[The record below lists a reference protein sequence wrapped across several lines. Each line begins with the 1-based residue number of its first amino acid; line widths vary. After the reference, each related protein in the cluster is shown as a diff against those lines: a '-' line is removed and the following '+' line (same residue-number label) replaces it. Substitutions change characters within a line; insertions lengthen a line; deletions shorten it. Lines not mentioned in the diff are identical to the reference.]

1 MSSIRRNLGLQ
12 ANLPLTKDKRVEGV
26 AELMLAVRNDFR
38 KTLSEKMLYEWHS
51 MLTNGN
57 TSIQIDHWRTHQEPM
72 QIVSGAIGKEVVHF
86 EALPSNTVPS
96 EMKGFIEWFNES
108 QNTMNLLLFVCK
120 YFFY

>member
-1 MSSIRRNLGLQ
+1 
-12 ANLPLTKDKRVEGV
+12 
-26 AELMLAVRNDFR
+26 
-38 KTLSEKMLYEWHS
+38 
-51 MLTNGN
+51 
-57 TSIQIDHWRTHQEPM
+57 M
-72 QIVSGAIGKEVVHF
+72 QKFNVCIFVVILVFPVIVSGAIGKEVVHF